1 MQNGPT
7 VAVVGAGLVGES
19 LIAELRRRDFP
30 LKELRVLAR
39 SARRASL
46 AGDEFEVGV
55 AEPDAFE
62 GVDLALF
69 AGTEGEKGAAVQ
81 LAREAIARGAIVVD
95 NGSDFRL
102 DPEVPLVV
110 PEVNAEAVESH
121 RGVIANPNCSTIQLV
136 VTLAPIAREFGLKKV
151 VVSTYQAVSGA
162 GRGGVEALEAH
173 KGIVA
178 NPNCSTIQLAVT
190 LAPLALEFGLK
201 KVVVSTYQAV
211 SGAGRGG
218 VEALESGREDA
229 FPKPI
234 VGNAIPLIGGV
245 GEDGYTTEEKKMTEE
260 SRKILSLPDLQVFPT
275 AVRIPVHTGH
285 SESVYVETERGVD
298 LAEVLEVLAGTPGVS
313 FSGEAADYPTP
324 LEFAGNPQVAVG
336 RVRVEGNVIEYWCV
350 SDNLLKGAATNAV
363 QIAEYLAGAAS
374 GVPSASGASAARA

>member
-1 MQNGPT
+1 MGEGYT
-7 VAVVGAGLVGES
+7 VAVVGAGLVGER
-19 LIAELRRRDFP
+19 LVAELRRREFP

-39 SARRASL
+39 SARRAVL
-46 AGDEFEVGV
+46 AGETFEVGV
-55 AEPDAFE
+55 AEPEAFE
-62 GVDLALF
+62 GVDYALF

-81 LAREAIARGAIVVD
+81 LAREAIGRGAVVID

-110 PEVNAEAVESH
+110 PEVNAEALRDH
-121 RGVIANPNCSTIQLV
+121 TGMIANPNCSTIQM
-136 VTLAPIAREFGLKKV
+136 
-151 VVSTYQAVSGA
+151 VVS
-162 GRGGVEALEAH
+162 
-173 KGIVA
+173 
-178 NPNCSTIQLAVT
+178 
-190 LAPLALEFGLK
+190 LAPLSLEFGLR

-234 VGNAIPLIGGV
+234 MGNAIPLIGGV
-245 GEDGYTTEEKKMTEE
+245 GEDGYTTEEKKMREE
-260 SRKILSLPDLQVFPT
+260 SRKILSLPDLPVFAT

-285 SESVYVETERGVD
+285 AESLYVETEREVS
-298 LAEVLEVLAGTPGVS
+298 LPEVLEVLREAPGVS
-313 FSGEAADYPTP
+313 FSGDPTAFPTP
-324 LEFAGNPQVAVG
+324 LEAAGEPDVFVG

-363 QIAEYLAGAAS
+363 QIAESLVGAR
-374 GVPSASGASAARA
+374 V

>member
-1 MQNGPT
+1 MPEGLT
-7 VAVVGAGLVGES
+7 VAVVGAGLVGER
-19 LIAELRRRDFP
+19 LVAELRRRDFP

-39 SARRASL
+39 SARRATL
-46 AGDEFEVGV
+46 AGETFEVGV
-55 AEPDAFE
+55 AEPEAFE

-81 LAREAIARGAIVVD
+81 LAREAISRGAIVID

-110 PEVNAEAVESH
+110 PEVNAEALEAH
-121 RGVIANPNCSTIQLV
+121 KGVVANPNCSTIQLV

-162 GRGGVEALEAH
+162 GRSGVEALE
-173 KGIVA
+173 
-178 NPNCSTIQLAVT
+178 N
-190 LAPLALEFGLK
+190 
-201 KVVVSTYQAV
+201 
-211 SGAGRGG
+211 
-218 VEALESGREDA
+218 GREDA

-245 GEDGYTTEEKKMTEE
+245 GEDGYTTEEKKMKEE
-260 SRKILSLPDLQVFPT
+260 SRKILSLPDLPVFPT

-285 SESVYVETERGVD
+285 SESVYVETERDVELTG
-298 LAEVLEVLAGTPGVS
+298 VLEVLGGAPGVS
-313 FSGEAADYPTP
+313 FSGDPADYPTP
-324 LEFAGNPQVAVG
+324 LEAAGDPGVSIG
-336 RVRVEGNVIEYWCV
+336 RVRVEGNAIEYWCV

-363 QIAEYLAGAAS
+363 QIAEYLVGAAS
-374 GVPSASGASAARA
+374 GVPSATGAPAARA

>member
-1 MQNGPT
+1 VVRVQNGPT
-7 VAVVGAGLVGES
+7 VAVVGVGLVGES

-46 AGDEFEVGV
+46 AGEEFEVGV

-81 LAREAIARGAIVVD
+81 LAREAIARGAIVLD

-162 GRGGVEALEAH
+162 GRSGVEALED
-173 KGIVA
+173 
-178 NPNCSTIQLAVT
+178 
-190 LAPLALEFGLK
+190 
-201 KVVVSTYQAV
+201 
-211 SGAGRGG
+211 
-218 VEALESGREDA
+218 GREDA
-229 FPKPI
+229 FPKTI
-234 VGNAIPLIGGV
+234 AGNAIPLIGGV
-245 GEDGYTTEEKKMTEE
+245 GEDGYTTEEKKMKEE
-260 SRKILSLPDLQVFPT
+260 SRKILSLPDLPVFPT

-285 SESVYVETERGVD
+285 SESVYVETERDVS
-298 LAEVLEVLAGTPGVS
+298 LPEVLAVLSGAPGVC
-313 FSGEAADYPTP
+313 FSGAAGFPTPIEAAGEPH
-324 LEFAGNPQVAVG
+324 VSVG
-336 RVRVEGNVIEYWCV
+336 RVRVDEGAIEYWCV

-363 QIAEYLAGAAS
+363 QIAESLVGAATR
-374 GVPSASGASAARA
+374 V